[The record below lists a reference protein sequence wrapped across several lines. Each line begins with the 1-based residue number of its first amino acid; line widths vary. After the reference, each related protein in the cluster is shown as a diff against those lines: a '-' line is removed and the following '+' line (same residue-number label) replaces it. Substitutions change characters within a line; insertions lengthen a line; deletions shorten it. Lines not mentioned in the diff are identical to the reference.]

1 MTDQE
6 KMNAAKQ
13 FMTMFFSM
21 LTIALPALAQSQQFT
36 ALTTAAMGAIPFFF
50 ACGSFAWSVYS
61 HRGMKKVP
69 DNATAVILPEGPE
82 PVGKVIDLT
91 PMTGL
96 AKVVGVILLC
106 LIAVPALAQT
116 KRPAL
121 TGNPISDIENAAAK
135 QLISSS
141 TTSANSLTTMFQDV
155 ATFIGEDNADAI
167 ALATVVPALQD
178 GNGQQC
184 WIAMQAFALV
194 FKAHPIPLTLKVAS
208 DLEALRLNQIAANKI
223 CTNSACTQVF
233 ADLTNTVAQVSPI
246 NILVPSLNQLCSK
259 VPQIALTAPITPP
272 VATPAPVP
280 AATPEPVVTPAK

>member
-1 MTDQE
+1 MSSDEITSLVV
-6 KMNAAKQ
+6 KMLIMVLMPLGTKYGLDGN
-13 FMTMFFSM
+13 
-21 LTIALPALAQSQQFT
+21 TIVAIASWLGAGAALAY
-36 ALTTAAMGAIPFFF
+36 G
-50 ACGSFAWSVYS
+50 VYS
-61 HRGMKKVP
+61 HRGMKLIPNK
-69 DNATAVILPEGPE
+69 ATGLVLPTPPP
-82 PVGKVIDLT
+82 PVGTVIDLA
-91 PMTGL
+91 PMSGL

-106 LIAVPALAQT
+106 LIALPALAQT